1 MVLHVLRQQ
10 YSKLDETMN
19 ADILSLFNAFLSLSI
34 FSSLLALRILQIM
47 VKIYQRIGDTQYCK
61 LVNKILL
68 YA

>member
-47 VKIYQRIGDTQYCK
+47 VKIYQGIGDTQYCK
-61 LVNKILL
+61 LINKILL

>member
-19 ADILSLFNAFLSLSI
+19 ADILSLFDAFLSLSI